1 MDISDIEGSKS
12 GTLLKT
18 KFIPNPN
25 KNRNAIDIRDIDGAT
40 ADTRGR
46 LRKNDGVGKNYENL
60 TNGNRNKCQLDYNNY
75 Y

>member
-25 KNRNAIDIRDIDGAT
+25 KKRNAIDISDIDGAS

-46 LRKNDGVGKNYENL
+46 LMGKNEGVGKNYDNL
-60 TNGNRNKCQLDYNNY
+60 TNGNRNKCQLDYNN
-75 Y
+75 